1 MSKREKAVYDLAV
14 AVKAVR
20 LPYSLKN
27 PLLYAAATTKATRK
41 VVSKSMDVYGCWI
54 GVVSDD
60 PQQQRWLVEEL
71 LVACGLPRR
80 KH

>member
-1 MSKREKAVYDLAV
+1 MMKRELGVRNLALAV
-14 AVKAVR
+14 SHVR
-20 LPYSLKN
+20 LPYNVKN
-27 PLLYAAATTKATRK
+27 PLLYAAASTKATRK

-60 PQQQRWLVEEL
+60 PQQQRWLFEEL